1 MIGDW
6 EINPL
11 KSVLTLM
18 EKNKSSQ
25 SPVPSPQSPVPS
37 PQSPVCKF
45 VVVNLVQLLMSLLFA
60 TKQY

>member
-1 MIGDW
+1 MVIGDW

-37 PQSPVCKF
+37 PQSPVPSPQSP
-45 VVVNLVQLLMSLLFA
+45 VPSP
-60 TKQY
+60 QYANSSSST